1 MSNPADAALVVSR
14 LLTALDAAIQLAG
27 NSQKYRE
34 LVASAVA
41 EGRDLTD
48 TELDTL
54 RDDAQAAI
62 DRLGS

>member
-1 MSNPADAALVVSR
+1 MSNAADVALVVSR

-34 LVASAVA
+34 LVSRAFA

-48 TELDTL
+48 AELDAL

-62 DRLGS
+62 DRLEN